1 MQVTFDPQTGHTLLN
16 GEDVESEIRTLE
28 VSRPASVVAS
38 YDFVRTLLV
47 AQQQRLGETGG
58 IVMDG
63 RDIGTVVFPEA
74 ELKIFLT
81 ATPEVRAQRRYD
93 ELRGKGDQTTTMEM
107 VSADLKDRDYRDSHR
122 AINPLRQAED
132 AVVIDNSVLSID
144 EQAAMALALARQREQ
159 K

>member
-1 MQVTFDPQTGHTLLN
+1 
-16 GEDVESEIRTLE
+16 
-28 VSRPASVVAS
+28 
-38 YDFVRTLLV
+38 
-47 AQQQRLGETGG
+47 
-58 IVMDG
+58 MDG

-93 ELRGKGDQTTTMEM
+93 ELRSKGDQTTTIDM
-107 VSADLKDRDYRDSHR
+107 VSADLEDRDYRDSHR

-144 EQAAMALALARQREQ
+144 EQAVMALALARQREQ

>member
-1 MQVTFDPQTGHTLLN
+1 
-16 GEDVESEIRTLE
+16 
-28 VSRPASVVAS
+28 
-38 YDFVRTLLV
+38 
-47 AQQQRLGETGG
+47 
-58 IVMDG
+58 
-63 RDIGTVVFPEA
+63 
-74 ELKIFLT
+74 
-81 ATPEVRAQRRYD
+81 
-93 ELRGKGDQTTTMEM
+93 M

>member
-1 MQVTFDPQTGHTLLN
+1 
-16 GEDVESEIRTLE
+16 
-28 VSRPASVVAS
+28 
-38 YDFVRTLLV
+38 
-47 AQQQRLGETGG
+47 
-58 IVMDG
+58 MDG

-93 ELRGKGDQTTTMEM
+93 ELRGKGDQMTTMKM
-107 VSADLKDRDYRDSHR
+107 VSADLEDRDYRDSPR

>member
-1 MQVTFDPQTGHTLLN
+1 
-16 GEDVESEIRTLE
+16 
-28 VSRPASVVAS
+28 
-38 YDFVRTLLV
+38 
-47 AQQQRLGETGG
+47 
-58 IVMDG
+58 MDG

-144 EQAAMALALARQREQ
+144 EQAAMALALARQRERAEVD
-159 K
+159 KGEGE